1 MTITTTR
8 TRSAR
13 SRRRRAA
20 ESVRRAPER
29 ITALPK
35 VRVELTV
42 EEILAD
48 LAYPARAPQ
57 SR

>member
-1 MTITTTR
+1 MAPSTLI
-8 TRSAR
+8 RSARAR
-13 SRRRRAA
+13 SRRAA
-20 ESVRRAPER
+20 RSVREAPARAVN
-29 ITALPK
+29 LPP

-48 LAYPARAPQ
+48 LAYPKKEPQ